1 MLYDGREDGLFDT
14 EINNFEI
21 IDDKLIVY
29 GIYKMHEKIE
39 LIFHGYVDGDMLCV
53 LGNHTF
59 EYMEPTYDK
68 DRDIWKYEIRMKGLC
83 EYATVWASDYEI
95 INLTF
100 DEKKSANA

>member
-1 MLYDGREDGLFDT
+1 MLYDGREYGLFDT

-68 DRDIWKYEIRMKGLC
+68 E
-83 EYATVWASDYEI
+83 
-95 INLTF
+95 
-100 DEKKSANA
+100 